1 MPLSWNE
8 VKKRA
13 LEFSKEWENEV
24 SEKAEAKT
32 FWDEFFSIFGISR
45 KRVASFEEPVKKL
58 GDKQGFIDLFWKGVL
73 IVEHKSKGKNLDRAF
88 TQALDYFPGIK
99 EEELPKYVLVSDFNR
114 FRLYNLE
121 ENTEHNFLLIELHR
135 YIHLFDFILGFKK
148 QTYKDE
154 DPVNIIAAILMGK
167 LHDALKSNRYEGHK
181 LEVFLVRILFCQ
193 FADDTGI
200 FPRGHFEYYLKKKT
214 KPDGSDL
221 GSQIAHIFQILNTH
235 EDNRQSNLDE
245 DINAFP
251 YVNGDLYK
259 ENLDI
264 PSFDSDMRSII
275 LECCSFDWSK
285 ISPAIFGSLFQSV
298 MDKQK
303 RRDLGA
309 HYTSEKNILKVINGL
324 FLDEL
329 FEEFNKSKSS
339 EYKLK
344 QFHNKISSLKFLD
357 PACGCGNFLI
367 IAYRELRLL
376 EIEILK
382 ELYRVK
388 AKENLKDETAEIKDE
403 YFVQMRFE
411 AKDISKI
418 DVDCMY
424 GIEIEEF
431 PSRIAEVAMWLI
443 DHQMNTKLS
452 VEFGD
457 YFARIP
463 LKKSP
468 HIHNKNALQLDWN
481 EVIPKSQC
489 NYILGN
495 PPFAGKHLQN
505 SVQKEDMRT
514 VCFNLKNNGILD
526 YVSAWYIKAAKFI
539 NLPATSNYQ
548 TKCAFVST
556 NSITQGEQVLVLWD
570 ELINN
575 YKISIHFAHRTFK
588 WDNEA
593 KGKAHVYVVIIGFA
607 NFDINEKY
615 IYEYESVKSEPHKL
629 KATNINPYLL
639 DFKNVFI
646 KARRVPICN
655 VPNILFGSKPTDGG
669 HLILS
674 NEERNNLIRSYPQT
688 KEYLR
693 RYVGSDDLIN
703 NIYRWCLW
711 LTDANP
717 EDIRRIPPIVERIE
731 NVRKS
736 RLNSTKL
743 QTRNKTNIPTLFA
756 EIRTSES
763 NFIGIPLVSSENRNY
778 IPIAFFKKDVIGNQ
792 NLQMVINAKLFHFGI
807 LTSFM
812 HMQWVKVT
820 CGRLE
825 SRYSYSNTIVYNNYP
840 WPENPSEKNTK
851 QVEEFAQIVLDVRK
865 EYPNSSLADLYDP
878 LAMPKKLVDAHNK
891 LDKAVDLCYRPQPFP
906 NELSRL
912 EFLFDLYKKY
922 TEPIFTT
929 KKKGKRTQTN
939 EQN

>member
-13 LEFSKEWENEV
+13 IEFSKDWENEV

-58 GDKQGFIDLFWKGVL
+58 GDKQGFIDLFWRGVL
-73 IVEHKSKGKNLDRAF
+73 IVEHKSKGKNLDRAY
-88 TQALDYFPGIK
+88 TQALDYFPGIG

-121 ENTEHNFLLIELHR
+121 ENTEHNFLLNELHKN
-135 YIHLFDFILGFKK
+135 IHLFDFILGFKK

-154 DPVNIIAAILMGK
+154 DPVNIIAANLMGK

-181 LEVFLVRILFCQ
+181 LEVFLVRILFCL

-200 FPRGHFEYYLKKKT
+200 FPRGHFDYYLRNKT

-264 PSFDSDMRSII
+264 PSFDSAMRSII
-275 LECCSFDWSK
+275 LECCGFDWSK

-324 FLDEL
+324 FFDEL
-329 FEEFNKSKSS
+329 YEEFSKSKSS
-339 EYKLK
+339 ENKLK
-344 QFHNKISSLKFLD
+344 QFHDKISSLKFLD

-376 EIEILK
+376 EIEVLK

-388 AKENLKDETAEIKDE
+388 AKENLKDETAETKDE
-403 YFVQMRFE
+403 YFVQMRLE
-411 AKDISKI
+411 AKEISKI

-443 DHQMNTKLS
+443 DHQINTKLS

-481 EVIPKSQC
+481 EVIPKTQC

-495 PPFAGKHLQN
+495 PPFISKNDRSKEQN
-505 SVQKEDMRT
+505 EDM
-514 VCFNLKNNGILD
+514 NLVFKTTDNYKILD
-526 YVSAWYIKAAKFI
+526 YVCSWYIKASDYILNTNIKA
-539 NLPATSNYQ
+539 
-548 TKCAFVST
+548 AFVST
-556 NSITQGEQVLVLWD
+556 NSISQGEQVGILWNYLFQKNI
-570 ELINN
+570 ELF
-575 YKISIHFAHRTFK
+575 FAHRTFK
-588 WDNEA
+588 WSNEA
-593 KGKAHVYVVIIGFA
+593 KGNAQVYVVIIGFT
-607 NFDINEKY
+607 NYEVKEKY
-615 IYEYESVKSEPHKL
+615 IYDYETPKSEPVKI
-629 KATNINPYLL
+629 KAKNINPYLI
-639 DFKNVFI
+639 DFEDFVFPSRT
-646 KARRVPICN
+646 KPLCK
-655 VPNILFGSKPTDGG
+655 VPNMVFGSKPTDDGNFIFTDDEKVEF
-669 HLILS
+669 LKKEPLALKYVKPILS
-674 NEERNNLIRSYPQT
+674 AKEFLHNE
-688 KEYLR
+688 K
-693 RYVGSDDLIN
+693 
-703 NIYRWCLW
+703 RWCLW
-711 LTDANP
+711 LQDATPSEIKSMP
-717 EDIRRIPPIVERIE
+717 EVIKRVE
-731 NVRKS
+731 NVREFRLKS
-736 RLNSTKL
+736 RKQATVKL
-743 QTRNKTNIPTLFA
+743 ANVPYLFA
-756 EIRTSES
+756 EIRQPEDD
-763 NFIGIPLVSSENRNY
+763 FVLIPRVTSENRKY
-778 IPIAFFKKDVIGNQ
+778 IPIAYLTKDYIVSDSCICLPNSSRF
-792 NLQMVINAKLFHFGI
+792 IFGI
-807 LTSFM
+807 LTSLMHNAFM
-812 HMQWVKVT
+812 RQV
-820 CGRLE
+820 CGRLK
-825 SRYSYSNTIVYNNYP
+825 SDYRYSNKLVYNNFP
-840 WPENPSEKNTK
+840 FPENPSDEKIK
-851 QVEEFAQIVLDVRK
+851 RVEETVENLLAVRE
-865 EYPNSSLADLYDP
+865 EYKNESLADLYDP

-922 TEPIFTT
+922 TEPMFTE
-929 KKKGKRTQTN
+929 KKKGKK
-939 EQN
+939 

>member
-13 LEFSKEWENEV
+13 IEFSKDWENEV

-58 GDKQGFIDLFWKGVL
+58 GDKQGYIDLFWKGVL
-73 IVEHKSKGKNLDRAF
+73 IVEHKSKGKNLDRAY
-88 TQALDYFPGIK
+88 TQALDYFPGIG

-121 ENTEHNFLLIELHR
+121 ENTEHNFLLNELHKN
-135 YIHLFDFILGFKK
+135 IHLFDFILGFKK

-154 DPVNIIAAILMGK
+154 DPVNIIAANLMGK

-181 LEVFLVRILFCQ
+181 LEVFLVRILFCL

-200 FPRGHFEYYLKKKT
+200 FPRGHFEYYLRNKT

-264 PSFDSDMRSII
+264 PSFDSGMRSII
-275 LECCSFDWSK
+275 LECCGFDWSK

-329 FEEFNKSKSS
+329 YEEFNKSKSS
-339 EYKLK
+339 ESKLK
-344 QFHNKISSLKFLD
+344 QFHDKISSLKFLD

-376 EIEILK
+376 EIEVLK

-388 AKENLKDETAEIKDE
+388 AKENLKDETAETKDE
-403 YFVQMRFE
+403 YFVQMRLE
-411 AKDISKI
+411 AKEISKI

-468 HIHNKNALQLDWN
+468 HIHNKNALKLDWN
-481 EVIPKSQC
+481 EVIPKNQC

-495 PPFAGKHLQN
+495 PPFVGKQLQ
-505 SVQKEDMRT
+505 SPQQKEEMLSI
-514 VCFNLKNNGILD
+514 LKGIKGNGLMD
-526 YVSAWYIKAAKFI
+526 YVTAWYIKAASYIQNTVIKV
-539 NLPATSNYQ
+539 
-548 TKCAFVST
+548 AFVST
-556 NSITQGEQVLVLWD
+556 NSISQGEQTGILWN
-570 ELINN
+570 ELFNKYNI
-575 YKISIHFAHRTFK
+575 KIHFAHRTFK

-593 KGKAHVYVVIIGFA
+593 KGKAHVYVIIIGFA
-607 NFDINEKY
+607 VYEAKEKY
-615 IYEYESVKSEPHKL
+615 LFEYDTLTSEPFK
-629 KATNINPYLL
+629 KIVRNINPYLL
-639 DFKNVFI
+639 DANNVI
-646 KARRVPICN
+646 ILAKSKPISGVPEIYKGN
-655 VPNILFGSKPTDGG
+655 QPTDGG
-669 HLILS
+669 FLLLSDEEKIEICNKNKNIEKFLRPLIS
-674 NEERNNLIRSYPQT
+674 G
-688 KEYLR
+688 KEY
-693 RYVGSDDLIN
+693 IN
-703 NIYRWCLW
+703 NQKRWCLW
-711 LTDANP
+711 LVDFEPSEYRQYSVIMDRINNVKLFREQSTFKDTRELASTPYKFRDIKNP
-717 EDIRRIPPIVERIE
+717 D
-731 NVRKS
+731 
-736 RLNSTKL
+736 
-743 QTRNKTNIPTLFA
+743 
-756 EIRTSES
+756 
-763 NFIGIPLVSSENRNY
+763 NFIVIPATTSENRKY
-778 IPIAFFKKDVIGNQ
+778 IPFGFFTKDFIASNSVYIIPDASIY
-792 NLQMVINAKLFHFGI
+792 LFGV
-807 LTSFM
+807 LSSDM
-812 HMQWVKVT
+812 HMSWVKYV

-825 SRYSYSNTIVYNNYP
+825 SRFRYSKDIVYNNYP
-840 WPENPSEKNTK
+840 WPENPSEKNVK
-851 QVEEFAQIVLDVRK
+851 QVEEFAQLVLDVRK

-922 TEPIFTT
+922 TEPMFTE
-929 KKKGKRTQTN
+929 KKKGKRS
-939 EQN
+939 

>member
-13 LEFSKEWENEV
+13 IEFSKDWENEV

-73 IVEHKSKGKNLDRAF
+73 IVEHKSKGKNLDRAY
-88 TQALDYFPGIK
+88 TQALDYFPGIG

-121 ENTEHNFLLIELHR
+121 ENTEHNFLLNELHKN
-135 YIHLFDFILGFKK
+135 IHLFDFILGFKK

-154 DPVNIIAAILMGK
+154 DPVNIIAANLMGK

-181 LEVFLVRILFCQ
+181 LEVFLVRILFCL

-200 FPRGHFEYYLKKKT
+200 FPRGHFDYYLRNKT

-264 PSFDSDMRSII
+264 PSFDSGMRSII
-275 LECCSFDWSK
+275 LECCGFDWSK

-329 FEEFNKSKSS
+329 YEEFNKSKSS
-339 EYKLK
+339 ENKLK
-344 QFHNKISSLKFLD
+344 QFHEKISSLKFLD

-376 EIEILK
+376 EIEVLK

-388 AKENLKDETAEIKDE
+388 AKENLIDETAETKDE
-403 YFVQMRFE
+403 YFVQMRLE
-411 AKDISKI
+411 AKEISKI

-481 EVIPKSQC
+481 EVIPKTQC

-495 PPFAGKHLQN
+495 PPFVGKKEQN
-505 SVQKEDMRT
+505 AQQKADMDLI
-514 VCFNLKNNGILD
+514 FNNLKGIGVLD
-526 YVSAWYIKAAKFI
+526 YVTAWYIKASEYIKD
-539 NLPATSNYQ
+539 
-548 TKCAFVST
+548 TKIKVAFVST
-556 NSITQGEQVLVLWD
+556 NSISQGEQVGILWNVLF
-570 ELINN
+570 NN
-575 YKISIHFAHRTFK
+575 YDIKIYFAHRTFK

-593 KGKAHVYVVIIGFA
+593 KGKAHVHVVIIGFA
-607 NFDINEKY
+607 NFDIDKKY
-615 IYEYESVKSEPHKL
+615 IYDYETVNSEPFKVS
-629 KATNINPYLL
+629 ANNINPYLV
-639 DFKNVFI
+639 DANDVIITKRG
-646 KARRVPICN
+646 KPICS
-655 VPNILFGSKPTDGG
+655 VPEINYGSMAIDDGI
-669 HLILS
+669 LILS
-674 NEERNNLIRSYPQT
+674 DKEKIDLLIKEPNAEKFIRPFTGGDEFLNNIKRWCIWLNDIDTKEFINLPLIYNRIKEVKEYRLKSNRPQT
-688 KEYLR
+688 VKLADYPYLF
-693 RYVGSDDLIN
+693 G
-703 NIYRWCLW
+703 
-711 LTDANP
+711 
-717 EDIRRIPPIVERIE
+717 
-731 NVRKS
+731 
-736 RLNSTKL
+736 
-743 QTRNKTNIPTLFA
+743 
-756 EIRTSES
+756 EIRQPK
-763 NFIGIPLVSSENRNY
+763 NDYILIPKVSSETRKY
-778 IPIAFFKKDVIGNQ
+778 IPIGIIDKNIIASGSCLIISTFS
-792 NLQMVINAKLFHFGI
+792 LYHFGVI
-807 LTSFM
+807 ASSM
-812 HMQWVKVT
+812 HMSWMKQT
-820 CGRLE
+820 CGRMK
-825 SRYSYSNTIVYNNYP
+825 SDYQYSNSIVYNNYP
-840 WPENPSEKNTK
+840 WPENPSEKNVK
-851 QVEEFAQIVLDVRK
+851 QVEEFAQLVLDVRK
-865 EYPNSSLADLYDP
+865 EFPNSSLADLYDP

-922 TEPIFTT
+922 TEPMYTE
-929 KKKGKRTQTN
+929 KKKGKK
-939 EQN
+939 